1 MKIIVLGANGM
12 IGSAVFYI
20 LSSKKEWDV
29 FGLVRNKKG
38 IPKDTKLNVKKINS
52 LMDIYNVINKLN
64 PHVVINAIGVTKH
77 LSDIND
83 KTSSIYINSYFP
95 NKLADYCKLNNIR
108 LIHISTDCV
117 FSGLKGNYN
126 EYDISDA
133 NDFYGKTKSLGEIN
147 NRESLTLRTSTIG
160 HELFSQNG
168 LLEWFLSQKKSC
180 QGFSNAQFS
189 GLTNV
194 EFALVIKNY
203 VLTKPSLSGLYNVGG
218 ATINKY
224 MLLQIIS
231 EVYKTRINIIKDDNF
246 VINRS
251 LNSKKFY
258 TDTGYIAPSWKVLI
272 NEMYKYKYLWN
283 NKHV

>member
-12 IGSAVFYI
+12 IGSAIFYI

-29 FGLVRNKKG
+29 CGLVRNEKE
-38 IPKDTKLNVKKINS
+38 IPKDTKINVKKINS
-52 LMDIYNVINKLN
+52 LIDIYKVINKFS

-83 KTSSIYINSYFP
+83 KTRSIYINSYFP
-95 NKLADYCKLNNIR
+95 NKLSDYCKLNNIR

-126 EYDISDA
+126 EYDIPDA
-133 NDFYGKTKSLGEIN
+133 NDFYGKTKILGEIDN
-147 NRESLTLRTSTIG
+147 KYSLTLRTSTIG
-160 HELFSQNG
+160 HEFFSQNG
-168 LLEWFLSQKKSC
+168 LLEWFLSQNKSC

-218 ATINKY
+218 ATIDKY
-224 MLLQIIS
+224 KLLQIIS
-231 EVYKTRINIIKDDNF
+231 KVYQTKINIIKDDSF
-246 VINRS
+246 IIDRS

-258 TDTGYIAPSWKVLI
+258 NDTGYTAPSWKVLI

-283 NKHV
+283 KKHV